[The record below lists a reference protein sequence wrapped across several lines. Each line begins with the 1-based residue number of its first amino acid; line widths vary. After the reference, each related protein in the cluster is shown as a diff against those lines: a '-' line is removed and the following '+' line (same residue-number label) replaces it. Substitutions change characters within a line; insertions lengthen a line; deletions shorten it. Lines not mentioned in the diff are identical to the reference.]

1 MILEV
6 LMRRR
11 FRSLLI
17 DSVNIRTPSLHV
29 MKLAVHG
36 HLPERE
42 QVEPHSHTSSQAL
55 LYLDGEGWQSFSRNR
70 ARVEPG
76 TLVMVPPGVLHSFA
90 RLGGKVPLCMVVD
103 FRFSQPR
110 GRSASL
116 SSLTRSELTQVRQ
129 SLAHLGRLQS
139 DSPIA
144 LHSAGAVVVLQ
155 VMVTLLRSSGWLPR
169 EPSQGT
175 DNARRAIPDLLARV
189 DPSTPLAE
197 IIRKSGYQRDYLN
210 SLVKRETGIT
220 LGQYRSQQRLVLA
233 KKLLA
238 EQVTVSGVAL
248 AVGLP
253 DQSYFAR
260 WFRRQTGLQPSVWG
274 RDMH

>member
-1 MILEV
+1 
-6 LMRRR
+6 MRRR

-29 MKLAVHG
+29 MKLSVHG
-36 HLPERE
+36 HFPERE
-42 QVEPHSHTSSQAL
+42 SVEPHSHTSSQAL
-55 LYLDGEGWQSFSRNR
+55 LYLHGEGWQSFSKNR

-103 FRFSQPR
+103 FRFRQPR
-110 GRSASL
+110 GHRASL

-129 SLAHLGRLQS
+129 SLAHLARLQA
-139 DSPIA
+139 DSPTA

-155 VMVTLLRSSGWLPR
+155 VMVTLLRSAGWLPR
-169 EPSQGT
+169 EIPQGAG
-175 DNARRAIPDLLARV
+175 NARRAIPDLLERV

-197 IIRKSGYQRDYLN
+197 IITKSGYQRDYLN
-210 SLVKRETGIT
+210 SLIKKETGIT
-220 LGQYRSQQRLVLA
+220 LGQYRSQQRLLLA

-238 EQVTVSGVAL
+238 EQVTVSAVAS

-260 WFRRQTGLQPSVWG
+260 WFGRQTGQQPSAWG
-274 RDMH
+274 REFR